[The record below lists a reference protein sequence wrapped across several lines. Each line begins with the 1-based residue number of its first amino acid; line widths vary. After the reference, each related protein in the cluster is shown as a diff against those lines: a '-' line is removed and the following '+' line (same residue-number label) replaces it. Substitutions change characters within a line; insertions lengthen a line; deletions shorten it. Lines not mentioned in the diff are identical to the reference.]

1 MVIASKKEVVIQE
14 TGEEEIVVVMMT
26 PHYLLEV
33 GAATETLM
41 TPRITGTL
49 AEETMTRSLK
59 RSTVTGDLGQVACQW
74 AKMMITPVNS
84 HHKPPRQPR
93 NWERS

>member
-1 MVIASKKEVVIQE
+1 MVIASKKEVVIQG

-26 PHYLLEV
+26 PRHLLDM

-49 AEETMTRSLK
+49 AEKMMTRSPK
-59 RSTVTGDLGQVACQW
+59 RSTVTGDLGQVARQR
-74 AKMMITPVNS
+74 AKMMITPVTS
-84 HHKPPRQPR
+84 HHKSPCQPR
-93 NWERS
+93 SRKRS